1 MKKENKKT
9 DKKIVRA
16 LSNVCDTLTAE
27 LEGFRWLT
35 HFVDY
40 ANVSQSLRIVIVFDT
55 DLALAD
61 AVRAGLN
68 ETVSGLVKEQLEKS
82 GILISNS
89 EKALLFDS
97 EERGAD
103 IDSVQWCRKHTS

>member
-1 MKKENKKT
+1 MKKDNKKT

-16 LSNVCDTLTAE
+16 LSNVCDILIVE
-27 LEGFRWLT
+27 LEGFCWLT

-61 AVRAGLN
+61 AVRTELKK
-68 ETVSGLVKEQLEKS
+68 TVSGLVKEQLERS
-82 GILISNS
+82 GILIVNC